1 MNIYTTEELQEM
13 FKLTE
18 KQARA
23 LMRTEGFPSVKI
35 GRNYRVSEE
44 ALTQWLDETK
54 EFPLDYSKC

>member
-18 KQARA
+18 KQAKA
-23 LMRTEGFPSVKI
+23 LMRTDGFPSVKI

-44 ALTQWLDETK
+44 ALQQWLEETK